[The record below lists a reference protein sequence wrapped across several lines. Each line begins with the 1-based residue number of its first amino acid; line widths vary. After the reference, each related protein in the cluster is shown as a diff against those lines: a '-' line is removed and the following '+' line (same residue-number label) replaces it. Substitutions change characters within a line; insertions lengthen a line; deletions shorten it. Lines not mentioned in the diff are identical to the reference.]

1 MPRSGTATERKARI
15 LGLQPEEQVKSPP
28 YCGPGPRSFP
38 GFTQIDMGA
47 AKGSRR
53 LIVVEGLD
61 KTSEAYIVH
70 ANATTW
76 KKPGSDNRITLTPAC
91 PEGW

>member
-1 MPRSGTATERKARI
+1 
-15 LGLQPEEQVKSPP
+15 
-28 YCGPGPRSFP
+28 
-38 GFTQIDMGA
+38 MGA